1 MTQSPLRIAAITYDY
16 YPFDIRVRR
25 MAEAAADAGYEMRV
39 ICLRDKGEASHEVC
53 NGVITDRLPF
63 SRGFG
68 RALPLTILS
77 WLWFTLLAGAVVTWQ
92 HLRHPYDVIIAHNM
106 PDFLVFAALIPRIL
120 GAKVILDVQDVSP
133 ELMSAKS
140 SGKARRVLFRLAA
153 IQERVSTAFASH
165 VITVGWPFEKQLKAR
180 GVPAR
185 KLFLVLNSADP
196 RLFPAE
202 RRCPPPSWTPGYDG
216 PFIVMYY
223 GTIAE
228 RNGLDTA
235 VRALALALPRAPR
248 LRLDIMGR
256 GEYLVEVKRLAE
268 ELGVGSHTR
277 FSDPCPSENIVDFV
291 LHGDAGIIPYRL
303 DGFAEL
309 VLPTKA
315 YEQAWMRR
323 PIVASDTVAIRSM
336 FRPGSTLLCDPDS
349 PESFADALVNLYEQ
363 PELQRTLAERA
374 FEDYAPYRW
383 EQVSGEYQAYL
394 ASLAGRPIQRASS
407 SSQPTEPQSIE
418 SNASPV

>member
-1 MTQSPLRIAAITYDY
+1 MTQSPLRVAAITYDY

-39 ICLRDKGEASHEVC
+39 ICLRDTGEAPHEVC

-77 WLWFTLLAGAVVTWQ
+77 WLWFTLLAGVVVTWQ
-92 HLRHPYDVIIAHNM
+92 YLRRPYDVIIAHNM
-106 PDFLVFAALIPRIL
+106 PDFLVFAALIPRML

-140 SGKARRVLFRLAA
+140 SGKVRRILFRLAA

-165 VITVGWPFEKQLKAR
+165 VITVGWPFEQRLKAR

-202 RRCPPPSWTPGYDG
+202 RRCPPPSWAPGYDG

-268 ELGVGSHTR
+268 ELGVSDHMQ
-277 FSDPCPSENIVDFV
+277 FSEPCPSENIVDFV
-291 LHGDAGIIPYRL
+291 LHGNVGIIPYRL

-315 YEQAWMRR
+315 YEQAWMQR

-336 FRPGSTLLCDPDS
+336 FRPGSTLLCDPES
-349 PESFADALVNLYEQ
+349 PASFADALVNLYKD
-363 PELQRTLAERA
+363 PELRQTLAERA

-383 EQVSGEYQAYL
+383 EQVSAEYQAYL
-394 ASLAGRPIQRASS
+394 ASLTRRPIHQPPQPP
-407 SSQPTEPQSIE
+407 QPTEPQPVE
-418 SNASPV
+418 SDATPV

>member
-1 MTQSPLRIAAITYDY
+1 MKQSQLRMAAITYDY

-39 ICLRDKGEASHEVC
+39 ICLRDTGEAPHEVC

-68 RALPLTILS
+68 RPLPLTILS

-92 HLRHPYDVIIAHNM
+92 HLRRPYDVIIAHNM
-106 PDFLVFAALIPRIL
+106 PDFLVFAAVIPRML

-140 SGKARRVLFRLAA
+140 SGKMRRILFRLAA

-165 VITVGWPFEKQLKAR
+165 VITVGWPFEQRLKAR

-185 KLFLVLNSADP
+185 KLFLTLNSADP
-196 RLFPAE
+196 RLFPAA
-202 RRCPPPSWTPGYDG
+202 RRCPPPSSEPGYDG

-248 LRLDIMGR
+248 LQLDIMGR
-256 GEYLVEVKRLAE
+256 GEYLIEVRRLVD
-268 ELGVGSHTR
+268 ELSIGDHVR
-277 FSDPCPSENIVDFV
+277 YSDPCPSENIVDFV
-291 LHGDAGIIPYRL
+291 LHGDVGIIPYRL

-315 YEQAWMRR
+315 YEQAWMQRA
-323 PIVASDTVAIRSM
+323 IVASDTIAIRSM
-336 FRPGSTLLCDPDS
+336 FQPGSAILCDPES
-349 PESFADALVNLYEQ
+349 PESFADALINLYEH
-363 PELQRTLAERA
+363 PELRQTLAERA

-383 EQVSGEYQAYL
+383 EQVSAEYQAYL
-394 ASLAGRPIQRASS
+394 ASLARRPVQQPP
-407 SSQPTEPQSIE
+407 QPTEPQPIA
-418 SNASPV
+418 SNATPV

>member
-1 MTQSPLRIAAITYDY
+1 MTQLRVAAITYDY

-39 ICLRDKGEASHEVC
+39 ICLRDKGEAPHEVC

-92 HLRHPYDVIIAHNM
+92 HLRQPYDVIIAHNM

-140 SGKARRVLFRLAA
+140 SGKTRRILFRLAA

-165 VITVGWPFEKQLKAR
+165 VITVGWPFEERLKAR

-185 KLFLVLNSADP
+185 KLFLTLNSADP

-202 RRCPPPSWTPGYDG
+202 RRCPAPSSAPGYDG

-268 ELGVGSHTR
+268 ELCVSDHMR

-336 FRPGSTLLCDPDS
+336 FRPGSTLLCDPES
-349 PESFADALVNLYEQ
+349 PESFADALVNLYEH
-363 PELQRTLAERA
+363 PELQRTLVERA

-383 EQVSGEYQAYL
+383 EQVSAEYQTYL
-394 ASLAGRPIQRASS
+394 ASLARKPIQSP
-407 SSQPTEPQSIE
+407 SQPTVPQPVE
-418 SNASPV
+418 SNATPV

>member
-1 MTQSPLRIAAITYDY
+1 MTQSPLRVAAITYDY

-39 ICLRDKGEASHEVC
+39 ICLRDTGEAPHEVC

-77 WLWFTLLAGAVVTWQ
+77 WLWFTLLAGVVVTWQ
-92 HLRHPYDVIIAHNM
+92 YLRRPYDIIIAHNM
-106 PDFLVFAALIPRIL
+106 PDFLVFAALIPRML

-140 SGKARRVLFRLAA
+140 SGKVRRILFRLAA

-165 VITVGWPFEKQLKAR
+165 VITVGWPFEQRLKAR

-202 RRCPPPSWTPGYDG
+202 RRCPPPSWAPGYDG

-268 ELGVGSHTR
+268 ELGVSDHMQ
-277 FSDPCPSENIVDFV
+277 FSEPCPSENIVDFV
-291 LHGDAGIIPYRL
+291 LHGDVGIIPYRL

-315 YEQAWMRR
+315 YEQAWMQR

-336 FRPGSTLLCDPDS
+336 FRPGSTLLCDPES
-349 PESFADALVNLYEQ
+349 PASFADALVNLYKD
-363 PELQRTLAERA
+363 PELRQTLAERA

-383 EQVSGEYQAYL
+383 EQVSAEYQAYL
-394 ASLAGRPIQRASS
+394 ASLTRRPIHQPPQPP
-407 SSQPTEPQSIE
+407 QPTEPQPVE
-418 SNASPV
+418 SDATPV

>member
-1 MTQSPLRIAAITYDY
+1 MTHVRVAAITYDY

-25 MAEAAADAGYEMRV
+25 MAEAAADAGYQMRV
-39 ICLRDKGEASHEVC
+39 ICLRDTGETPHENC
-53 NGVITDRLPF
+53 DGVITDRLPF

-68 RALPLTILS
+68 RPLPLTIVS

-92 HLRHPYDVIIAHNM
+92 HIRQPYDVIIAHNM

-120 GAKVILDVQDVSP
+120 GAKVVLDVQDVSP

-140 SGKARRVLFRLAA
+140 RGRLKRVLFGLAA
-153 IQERVSTAFASH
+153 IQERISTAFATH
-165 VITVGWPFEKQLKAR
+165 VITVGWPFEEKLKAR

-185 KLFLVLNSADP
+185 KLFLTLNSADP
-196 RLFPAE
+196 RLFPAS
-202 RRCPPPSWTPGYDG
+202 RRCPAPSASPGYDG

-256 GEYLVEVKRLAE
+256 GEYLPEVKRLAD
-268 ELGVGSHTR
+268 ELGVSDHVR

-291 LHGDAGIIPYRL
+291 LHGDVGVIPYRL

-315 YEQAWMRR
+315 YEQAWMQR
-323 PIVASDTVAIRSM
+323 PIVASETVAIRSM
-336 FRPGSTLLCDPDS
+336 FRPGSTVLCDPES
-349 PESFADALVNLYEQ
+349 PESFADALVSLYEQ
-363 PELQRTLAERA
+363 PDLRRTLAERA
-374 FEDYAPYRW
+374 FEDYTPYRW
-383 EQVSGEYQAYL
+383 EQVSSEYQAYL
-394 ASLAGRPIQRASS
+394 AMLAGKPPQ
-407 SSQPTEPQSIE
+407 QPNQPSPPAQAHPAER
-418 SNASPV
+418 NATLV

>member
-1 MTQSPLRIAAITYDY
+1 MSELRVAAITYDY

-25 MAEAAADAGYEMRV
+25 MAEAATDAGYAMRV
-39 ICLRDKGEASHEVC
+39 ICLRDQGEAAHEVC
-53 NGVITDRLPF
+53 NGVLTDRLPF

-68 RALPLTILS
+68 RPLPLSVLS
-77 WLWFTLLAGAVVTWQ
+77 WLWFTMMAGAVVTWQ
-92 HLRHPYDVIIAHNM
+92 HLRQPYDVIIAHNM
-106 PDFLVFAALIPRIL
+106 PDFLVFAAIIPRLL
-120 GAKVILDVQDVSP
+120 GAKVVLDVQDVSP

-140 SGKARRVLFRLAA
+140 SGRLKRILFRLAA

-165 VITVGWPFEKQLKAR
+165 VITVGWPFEERLKSR

-185 KLFLVLNSADP
+185 KLFLTLNSADP

-202 RRCPPPSWTPGYDG
+202 RRCPPPSWAPGFEG

-223 GTIAE
+223 GTIAQ

-256 GEYLVEVKRLAE
+256 GEYLPEVKRLAE
-268 ELGVGSHTR
+268 ELGVGDHVR

-291 LHGDAGIIPYRL
+291 LHGDVGIIPYRR

-315 YEQAWMRR
+315 YEQAWMQR
-323 PIVASDTVAIRSM
+323 PIIASDTVAIRSM
-336 FRPGSTLLCDPDS
+336 FRIGSTLLCDPES
-349 PESFADALVNLYEQ
+349 PESFADALVNLYEH
-363 PELQRTLAERA
+363 PELQRTLVERA

-383 EQVSGEYQAYL
+383 EQVSSEYQAYL
-394 ASLAGRPIQRASS
+394 AALAGRPAPQRAEQ
-407 SSQPTEPQSIE
+407 QPQPVE
-418 SNASPV
+418 SDATPV

>member
-1 MTQSPLRIAAITYDY
+1 MTQLRVVAITYDY

-25 MAEAAADAGYEMRV
+25 MAEAAADAGYEMSV
-39 ICLRDKGEASHEVC
+39 ICLRDDGETPHEVC
-53 NGVITDRLPF
+53 NGVVTDRLPF

-68 RALPLTILS
+68 RPLPLTILS
-77 WLWFTLLAGAVVTWQ
+77 WLWFTLLAGAVVTWRY
-92 HLRHPYDVIIAHNM
+92 LRQPYDVIIAHNM
-106 PDFLVFAALIPRIL
+106 PDFLVFAALIPRL
-120 GAKVILDVQDVSP
+120 FGARVILDVQDVSP

-140 SGKARRVLFRLAA
+140 RGRMKRMLFRLAA
-153 IQERVSTAFASH
+153 IQERISTAFATH
-165 VITVGWPFEKQLKAR
+165 VITVGWPFEKQLKSR
-180 GVPAR
+180 GVPDR

-196 RLFPAE
+196 RLFPAA
-202 RRCPPPSWTPGYDG
+202 RRCAPPSWTPDYNG

-223 GTIAE
+223 GTIAA

-256 GEYLVEVKRLAE
+256 GEYLPEVKRLAE
-268 ELGVGSHTR
+268 ELGVSDHVR
-277 FSDPCPSENIVDFV
+277 FSDPCPSEQIVDFV

-315 YEQAWMRR
+315 YEQAWMER
-323 PIVASDTVAIRSM
+323 PIIASDTVAIRSM

-349 PESFADALVNLYEQ
+349 PESFADALVTLYER
-363 PELQRTLAERA
+363 PELQRTLVERA
-374 FEDYAPYRW
+374 FEDYTPYRW
-383 EQVSGEYQAYL
+383 EQVSSEYQAYL
-394 ASLAGRPIQRASS
+394 AALARRPIARPIQSTQSS
-407 SSQPTEPQSIE
+407 PLQPAERNTT
-418 SNASPV
+418 PV

>member
-1 MTQSPLRIAAITYDY
+1 MSQLRVAAITYDY

-25 MAEAAADAGYEMRV
+25 MAEAATDAGYAMRV
-39 ICLRDKGEASHEVC
+39 ICLRDQGEAAHEVC
-53 NGVITDRLPF
+53 NGVLTDRLPF

-68 RALPLTILS
+68 RPLPLSVLS
-77 WLWFTLLAGAVVTWQ
+77 WLWFTMMAGAVVTWQ
-92 HLRHPYDVIIAHNM
+92 HLRQPYDVIIAHNM
-106 PDFLVFAALIPRIL
+106 PDFLVFAAIIPRLL
-120 GAKVILDVQDVSP
+120 GAKVVLDVQDVSP

-140 SGKARRVLFRLAA
+140 NGRLKRILFRLAA
-153 IQERVSTAFASH
+153 IQERLSTAFASH
-165 VITVGWPFEKQLKAR
+165 VITVGWPFEERLKSR

-185 KLFLVLNSADP
+185 KLFLTLNSADP

-202 RRCPPPSWTPGYDG
+202 RRCPPPSWAPGFEG

-223 GTIAE
+223 GTIAQ

-256 GEYLVEVKRLAE
+256 GEYLPEVKRLAE
-268 ELGVGSHTR
+268 ELGVGDHLR

-291 LHGDAGIIPYRL
+291 LHGDVGIITYRR

-315 YEQAWMRR
+315 YEQAWMQR
-323 PIVASDTVAIRSM
+323 PIIASDTVAIRSM
-336 FRPGSTLLCDPDS
+336 FRPGSTLLCDPES
-349 PESFADALVNLYEQ
+349 PESFADALVNLYEH
-363 PELQRTLAERA
+363 PELQRTLVERA

-383 EQVSGEYQAYL
+383 EKVSSEYQAYL
-394 ASLAGRPIQRASS
+394 AALAGKPAPQRAEQ
-407 SSQPTEPQSIE
+407 QPQPVE
-418 SNASPV
+418 SDATLV

>member
-1 MTQSPLRIAAITYDY
+1 MTHLRIAAITYDY

-39 ICLRDKGEASHEVC
+39 ICLRDTGEAPSERC
-53 NGVITDRLPF
+53 DGVDVTRVPF

-68 RALPLTILS
+68 RSLPVTVLG
-77 WLWFTLLAGAVVTWQ
+77 WLWFTLLAGVVVTRQ
-92 HLRHPYDVIIAHNM
+92 HLRHPYDVILAHNM
-106 PDFLVFAALIPRIL
+106 PDFLVFAALIPRLL
-120 GAKVILDVQDVSP
+120 GAKVVLDVQDVSP
-133 ELMSAKS
+133 ELMAAKS
-140 SGKARRVLFRLAA
+140 HGRLRTLLYRLASV
-153 IQERVSTAFASH
+153 QERISTRFAQH
-165 VITVGWPFEKQLKAR
+165 VITVGWPFEERLKAR

-185 KLFLVLNSADP
+185 KLSLTLNSADL

-202 RRCPPPSWTPGYDG
+202 RRCPPPSWEADERA

-223 GTIAE
+223 GTIAQ

-248 LRLDIMGR
+248 LRLDVMGR
-256 GEYLVEVKRLAE
+256 GEHLPAIVALAHS
-268 ELGVGSHTR
+268 LGIADHVR

-291 LHGDAGIIPYRL
+291 VHGDVGVIPYRL

-323 PIVASDTVAIRSM
+323 PMIASDTVAIRSM
-336 FRPGSTLLCDPDS
+336 FRPGAVLLCDPDS
-349 PESFADALVNLYEQ
+349 PQEFADAMVKLYEH
-363 PELQRTLAERA
+363 PEMQRAMVERA
-374 FEDYAPYRW
+374 AEDYMPYRW
-383 EQVSGEYQAYL
+383 EQERAHYQEVL
-394 ASLAGRPIQRASS
+394 ASLAHPATRRAPAPARQALSALTVEKRR
-407 SSQPTEPQSIE
+407 Q
-418 SNASPV
+418 

>member
-1 MTQSPLRIAAITYDY
+1 MTQSPLRVAAITYDY

-39 ICLRDKGEASHEVC
+39 ICLRDTGEAPHEVC

-77 WLWFTLLAGAVVTWQ
+77 WLWFTLLAGVVVTWQ
-92 HLRHPYDVIIAHNM
+92 YLRRPYDVIIAHNM
-106 PDFLVFAALIPRIL
+106 PDFLVFAALIPRML

-140 SGKARRVLFRLAA
+140 SGKVRRILFRLAA

-165 VITVGWPFEKQLKAR
+165 VITVGWPFEQRLKAR

-202 RRCPPPSWTPGYDG
+202 RRCPPPSWAPGYDG

-268 ELGVGSHTR
+268 ELGVSDHMQ
-277 FSDPCPSENIVDFV
+277 FSEPCPSENIVDFV
-291 LHGDAGIIPYRL
+291 LHGDVGIIPYRL

-315 YEQAWMRR
+315 YEQAWMQR

-336 FRPGSTLLCDPDS
+336 FRPGSTLLCDPES
-349 PESFADALVNLYEQ
+349 PASFADALVNLYKD
-363 PELQRTLAERA
+363 PELRQTLAERA

-383 EQVSGEYQAYL
+383 EQVSAEYQAYL
-394 ASLAGRPIQRASS
+394 ASLTRRPIHQPPQPP
-407 SSQPTEPQSIE
+407 QPTEPQPVE
-418 SNASPV
+418 SDATPV

>member
-1 MTQSPLRIAAITYDY
+1 MTQSPLRVAAITYDY

-39 ICLRDKGEASHEVC
+39 ICLRDTGEAPHEVC

-77 WLWFTLLAGAVVTWQ
+77 WLWFTLLAGVVVTWQ
-92 HLRHPYDVIIAHNM
+92 YLRRPYDVIIAHNM
-106 PDFLVFAALIPRIL
+106 PDFLVFAALIPRML

-140 SGKARRVLFRLAA
+140 SGKVRRILFRLAA

-165 VITVGWPFEKQLKAR
+165 VITVGWPFEQRLKAR

-202 RRCPPPSWTPGYDG
+202 RRCPPPSWAPGYDG

-268 ELGVGSHTR
+268 ELGVSDHMQ
-277 FSDPCPSENIVDFV
+277 FSEPCPSENIVDFV
-291 LHGDAGIIPYRL
+291 LHGDVGIIPYRL

-315 YEQAWMRR
+315 YEQAWMQR

-336 FRPGSTLLCDPDS
+336 FRPGSTLLC
-349 PESFADALVNLYEQ
+349 
-363 PELQRTLAERA
+363 
-374 FEDYAPYRW
+374 
-383 EQVSGEYQAYL
+383 
-394 ASLAGRPIQRASS
+394 
-407 SSQPTEPQSIE
+407 
-418 SNASPV
+418 